1 MLNEGVIHHGPVLS
15 IGELLRFSDLI
26 KGVPGL
32 SKVVI
37 ITDTVYYSEK
47 IQTEI
52 SNGKRH
58 LWLGPGETR
67 CGAYTCPLPVEL
79 HRWHLFLSPSNSVW
93 VTYAWNESRK
103 LTWAL
108 FLFLFLFIIES
119 WPHRPGWPPLWLV
132 LAFSPSRILANSRW
146 TKASIL
152 NYIITLD

>member
-52 SNGKRH
+52 SNGKKASMAGSRRDQVWSLH
-58 LWLGPGETR
+58 LS
-67 CGAYTCPLPVEL
+67 
-79 HRWHLFLSPSNSVW
+79 SPSG
-93 VTYAWNESRK
+93 VT
-103 LTWAL
+103 
-108 FLFLFLFIIES
+108 
-119 WPHRPGWPPLWLV
+119 
-132 LAFSPSRILANSRW
+132 
-146 TKASIL
+146 
-152 NYIITLD
+152 